1 MAGAKLQKTRWP
13 GIYRRG
19 DRYAYEWTDAQGKRR
34 RGSARTIEEA
44 RTAKSEREQDARHG
58 GGPEDGRQ
66 TLAEYAR
73 EWVERYHGRGRRGFR
88 ENTRSEYRRD
98 LNRYAL
104 AYFGERVRV
113 AELSPRHIA
122 KFIAWLCDD
131 QAQTTRHEAEAAA
144 REAASVP
151 VLRAPTLPLADAS
164 VRRILC
170 PLRACLGSAVQEG
183 LIRSNPCAGAALPAR
198 ATDFDADDPD
208 DVKALNADQLA
219 TFLAIVDTR
228 HRLLFQLLAS
238 TGLRISEAL
247 ALQWRHLQLDGDR
260 PHVKVRRAIV
270 KGVMGPPKS
279 KHGRREVPLSAELVT
294 GLRAHRAASEWPG
307 TADLVFPALGGG
319 VTDQSNLRRRAMV
332 PAAQEAGV
340 PWIGF
345 HTFRHTCASMLFDRA
360 RSAKQV
366 QRWLGH
372 HSPAYTLATYV
383 HLLDDE
389 LGDPL
394 ELPLT
399 SRAGAEQVFADRPRT
414 LREQDAAAARRTPHP
429 PRP

>member
-1 MAGAKLQKTRWP
+1 VGRALPRP
-13 GIYRRG
+13 
-19 DRYAYEWTDAQGKRR
+19 
-34 RGSARTIEEA
+34 RT
-44 RTAKSEREQDARHG
+44 
-58 GGPEDGRQ
+58 P
-66 TLAEYAR
+66 
-73 EWVERYHGRGRRGFR
+73 GFR
-88 ENTRSEYRRD
+88 ENTRDEYRRD

-131 QAQTTRHEAEAAA
+131 EAQTKRHETEAAA
-144 REAASVP
+144 RAASGLP
-151 VLRAPTLPLADAS
+151 ALRAPALPLADAS
-164 VRRILC
+164 VRRIVC
-170 PLRACLGSAVQEG
+170 PLRACLGSAVHEG
-183 LIRSNPCAGAALPAR
+183 LIRSNPCGGAALPAR
-198 ATDFDADDPD
+198 STDFDADDPD
-208 DVKALNADQLA
+208 EVKSLTSDQLA

-228 HRLLFQLLAS
+228 HRLLFRLLAS

-247 ALQWRHLQLDGDR
+247 ALQWRHLQLDGAR

-279 KHGRREVPLSAELVT
+279 KHGRREVPLSADLVT
-294 GLRAHRAASEWPG
+294 ELRAHRSTSEWPG
-307 TADLVFPALGGG
+307 MGDLVFPALGGG
-319 VTDQSNLRRRAMV
+319 ATDQSNLRRRAMV

-345 HTFRHTCASMLFDRA
+345 HTFRHTCASMLFDRG
-360 RSAKQV
+360 RNAKQV

-383 HLLDDE
+383 HLLEDE

-394 ELPLT
+394 ELPNESKHLL
-399 SRAGAEQVFADRPRT
+399 AGPTRT
-414 LREQDAAAARRTPHP
+414 NERAAAVARRTTTP

>member
-44 RTAKSEREQDARHG
+44 RTAKSALEQDAGHG
-58 GGPEDGRQ
+58 GGPDHARQ

-73 EWVERYHGRGRRGFR
+73 EWVERYHGHGRRGFR
-88 ENTRSEYRRD
+88 ENTRGEYRRD

-131 QAQTTRHEAEAAA
+131 QAQTKRHQAEAAA
-144 REAASVP
+144 REAAGLP
-151 VLRAPTLPLADAS
+151 MLRAPALPLADAS

-170 PLRACLGSAVQEG
+170 PLRACLGSAVHEG

-208 DVKALNADQLA
+208 EVKALNADQLA

-228 HRLLFQLLAS
+228 YRLLFRLIAS

-279 KHGRREVPLSAELVT
+279 KHGRREVPLSADLVT
-294 GLRAHRAASEWPG
+294 ALRAHRAASEWPG
-307 TADLVFPALGGG
+307 TADLVFPALGGA
-319 VTDQSNLRRRAMV
+319 VTDQSNLRRRALV

-345 HTFRHTCASMLFDRA
+345 HTFRHTCASMLFDRG
-360 RSAKQV
+360 RNAKQV

-389 LGDPL
+389 LGEPL
-394 ELPLT
+394 DLPLART
-399 SRAGAEQVFADRPRT
+399 HGSEHVFAG
-414 LREQDAAAARRTPHP
+414 
-429 PRP
+429 

>member
-19 DRYAYEWTDAQGKRR
+19 ERYAYEWTDAQGNRR

-44 RTAKSEREQDARHG
+44 RVAKSDRELEARHG
-58 GGPEDGRQ
+58 EGPDDGRQ

-88 ENTRSEYRRD
+88 ENTRGEYRRD
-98 LNRYAL
+98 LDRYVV

-113 AELSPRHIA
+113 AEITPRHVA

-131 QAQTTRHEAEAAA
+131 DAQAKRHAAEAAS
-144 REAASVP
+144 RKAAGLP
-151 VLRAPTLPLADAS
+151 ALRAPALPLADAS

-170 PLRACLGSAVQEG
+170 PLRACLATAVHEG

-198 ATDFDADDPD
+198 TTDYEADDGD
-208 DVKALNADQLA
+208 EIRALTSEQLA
-219 TFLAIVDTR
+219 TFLAIVDAR
-228 HRLLFQLLAS
+228 HRLLFRLLAS

-260 PHVKVRRAIV
+260 PHLKVRRAIV

-279 KHGRREVPLSAELVT
+279 KHGRREVPLSADLVT
-294 GLRAHRAASEWPG
+294 ALRAHRTASEWPG
-307 TADLVFPALGGG
+307 ATDLVFTAIGGG
-319 VTDQSNLRRRAMV
+319 VVDQSNLRRRALV

-340 PWIGF
+340 SWIGF
-345 HTFRHTCASMLFDRA
+345 HTFRHTCASMLFDRG
-360 RSAKQV
+360 RNAKQV

-394 ELPLT
+394 ELPIG
-399 SRAGAEQVFADRPRT
+399 SEHVFADPART
-414 LREQDAAAARRTPHP
+414 IEKDAAATRRTSHP